1 MLDDDASGLGVDFVI
16 NAGGS
21 FEELAR
27 LSAQMDSTEAKVLA
41 DANRIEKA
49 TANMVNVGQATAS
62 VKTFASTAE
71 REMKTATAAIGEV
84 GQAKQALDR
93 ILANAVGIASFGPE
107 ATRDAANT
115 TRAINA
121 TEKAIEGLVRQIER
135 ETAATGQTRDERR
148 AAQVEE
154 LAMRAV
160 TQGNTDAAERL
171 QTAMRKL
178 QAARD
183 NVAEQKLAA
192 TLQAETQAMR
202 ERQQAE
208 AVLIDQLRDR
218 ARLTAAL
225 ARTDGSDRPAATSAG
240 ATYSALSAKFLAD
253 EAREADRAAGEV
265 KRLADEHARLREMV
279 MGSQAAQQA
288 DAAAAERM
296 RASTDP
302 LYAITKRL
310 NAEIAESTRLYH
322 AGVTPQAEYV
332 RQQQVLTGAL
342 RDVAAQHQAAATAA
356 GKNAFAIKQ
365 TAIQLPDIIGGLLT
379 GQKPMQVFIQ
389 QGSQIAQ
396 IGMMAEGGLKGFAM
410 SLGRVALAFL
420 PFVAAA
426 AVAGVAID
434 RWMDSVKKGTDL
446 KDYVSTL
453 GLTAK
458 ETKNLTDVT
467 VTAGDFMAGA
477 WKTLNDRLG
486 TSGKGKKL
494 IDYLFSP
501 NDAQQVATFISQI
514 YGVFVGG
521 YKGIVATWGLLPAA
535 IGDVVSRA
543 AKAAVVAVEAMI
555 NATIDRVNSVIKGA
569 NSILGTNLATFGKV
583 KFETPGIDAAVK
595 AYAGAGAKAGAAFA
609 TNVNAETGK
618 AMKWMKGV
626 MADIGKNT
634 VNASQKRLKEQADK
648 IIADRD
654 PDKPKVDRHAQALA
668 RDAEATEA
676 QIRNLYALA
685 DAYKVSDAAALIAE
699 ARVKAES
706 QAIKQ
711 RADIEAAVDRQVRLS
726 IAQRVSDAAK
736 ATAGVRNQADAQAA
750 ANAAVAA
757 GLIPADKAAQMVQ
770 DQIADLPL
778 LAALQAAQQRGLT
791 DAAERAT
798 KALADQRA
806 ERERQRKEA
815 QTAQFDVDTKAGA
828 NRIAELQMELQ
839 LVGATDAA
847 RNRAL
852 ATLRATQEA
861 SAKFD
866 DPARQQA
873 YIAQQVEIADR
884 TAGIAQAQRDWNDAL
899 TFTADK
905 WDLIARNVQQ
915 AAQGMADAF
924 GTVGRS
930 IGDVAAIYTD
940 YAARRERADQIH
952 RAAMVNAG
960 SEAERDRIDAKFALE
975 TQTARVGLYGD
986 MAKAAK
992 GFFGENTAG
1001 YQAMATAEKAFR
1013 ALEFALSVKKIAQD
1027 AIETGSSIAK
1037 SGARTA
1043 AHAVEAVVKAISSLP
1058 FPLNIA
1064 AGAATIAALAGIGVS
1079 IVGALSGGGK
1089 TNLAPTNSGTGTV
1102 LGNSDAKSDSIK
1114 NAIDALKEVDTLTNS
1129 YARQMAA
1136 SLKTIESQIG
1146 NVASLVV
1153 RSGVNDTSGTV
1164 TEGFKPNAIGS
1175 LLGNIPLIGGFLS
1188 SLFGSKTTV
1197 LGNGLYGGAQSL
1209 GSILSG
1215 GFNASAYTDV
1225 EKTSKFLGIT
1235 TSKKTSTQYS
1245 AIDPSLA
1252 GQFTL
1257 ILRSFSDAIG
1267 AAAGPLGQSTQAIQD
1282 RLNGFVVN
1290 IGKID
1295 LKGLTGD
1302 QIQEKL
1308 TAVFGAAADSMA
1320 QAAFPGIERFQKVG
1334 EGAFE
1339 TLVRVSSTV
1348 EAVTTALDQLG
1359 ASTRS
1364 LGLDAKIGLADHF
1377 DNIGDLTNAVG
1388 SYFTAFYTKEEQAA
1402 AKTQQL
1408 TAVFGSL
1415 GLTMPATL
1423 AAFRQLVEAQD
1434 LTTAAGQATYATLLK
1449 LAPAFADLKSAMEG
1463 AKSAADILSERQD
1476 LQRQLLELNGDTA
1489 AIRALDLAKLD
1500 ASNRALQEQVW
1511 AVQDAQAAAKAADE
1525 LRQAWTSV
1533 GDSIMDEVKRIRGL
1547 TDVGGGNTFAAL
1559 LGQFNAANEAARG
1572 GDQEAAKSLPA
1583 LSQALLGKAADVATS
1598 RQELARIQAQTAA
1611 MLEATYGVIGSINAN
1626 KATSTTAQVAAA
1638 ADSAGAPAAA
1648 AAANDDVA
1656 AEIRGLR
1663 ADVDRMRVENAA
1675 GNATIAGGVNKT
1687 AKMLEDLTGPNG
1699 GDALS
1704 VVIAA

>member
-1 MLDDDASGLGVDFVI
+1 MLDDDTSGLGVDFVI

-21 FEELAR
+21 YEELAR

-71 REMKTATAAIGEV
+71 REMKTATAAIGGV
-84 GQAKQALDR
+84 GQAKQELDR
-93 ILANAVGIASFGPE
+93 ILANAVGVASFGPE
-107 ATRDAANT
+107 TTRDAANT

-121 TEKAIEGLVRQIER
+121 TEKSIER
-135 ETAATGQTRDERR
+135 LIGQIDREKAAVGRTREERQAAR
-148 AAQVEE
+148 AEE
-154 LAMRAV
+154 LAQIATM
-160 TQGNTDAAERL
+160 QGNTDAADRL
-171 QTAMRKL
+171 QASMRGLK
-178 QAARD
+178 AARD
-183 NVAEQKLAA
+183 GVAEQKLAA

-296 RASTDP
+296 RAATDP

-310 NAEIAESTRLYH
+310 NAELAESTRLYH

-365 TAIQLPDIIGGLLT
+365 TVIQLPDIIGGLLT

-410 SLGRVALAFL
+410 SLGRLALAFL

-446 KDYVSTL
+446 KDYASTL

-458 ETKNLTDVT
+458 ETKNLADVT

-501 NDAQQVATFISQI
+501 NDAQQVATFVSQI

-634 VNASQKRLKEQADK
+634 VSASQKRLKEQADK

-668 RDAEATEA
+668 RDADATEA

-711 RADIEAAVDRQVRLS
+711 RADVEAAVDRQVRLA

-736 ATAGVRNQADAQAA
+736 ATAGVRNQADAQAM
-750 ANAAVAA
+750 ANAAVAE
-757 GLIPADKAAQMVQ
+757 GLIPAEKAAQMVQ

-791 DAAERAT
+791 KAAKEAT
-798 KALADQRA
+798 DALADQRA
-806 ERERQRKEA
+806 ERERLRKET

-828 NRIAELQMELQ
+828 NRIAELQAELQ

-847 RNRAL
+847 RTHAL

-861 SAKFD
+861 SKYD
-866 DPARQQA
+866 DPMQRQA

-884 TAGIAQAQRDWNDAL
+884 TAAIAQAQRDWNDAL
-899 TFTADK
+899 GFTADK

-924 GTVGRS
+924 GNVGRA
-930 IGDVAAIYTD
+930 IGDVGAIYTD
-940 YAARRERADQIH
+940 YAARRERADQAH
-952 RAAMVNAG
+952 RTALASAG
-960 SEAERDRIDAKFALE
+960 SEAARDRVDAKFALE
-975 TQTARVGLYGD
+975 NATARVGLYGD

-1001 YQAMATAEKAFR
+1001 YEAMAAAEKAFR
-1013 ALEFALSVKKIAQD
+1013 AIEFALSVKAIAQD
-1027 AIETGSSIAK
+1027 AIETGSSLAK
-1037 SGARTA
+1037 SAARTA
-1043 AHAVEAVVKAISSLP
+1043 SHAVEAVVKAMSTLP
-1058 FPLNIA
+1058 PPLNFI
-1064 AGAATIAALAGIGVS
+1064 AGAATIAALAGIGVTIAGS
-1079 IVGALSGGGK
+1079 LFGGGK
-1089 TNLAPTNSGTGTV
+1089 STLAPTNTGTGTV
-1102 LGNSDAKSDSIK
+1102 LGDTAAKSASIK
-1114 NAIDALKEVDTLTNS
+1114 NAIDALKEIDTLTNT

-1153 RSGVNDTSGTV
+1153 RSGVNDSKSTV

-1215 GFNASAYTDV
+1215 GFNASSYTDV
-1225 EKTSKFLGIT
+1225 EKVSKFLGII

-1245 AIDPSLA
+1245 AIDPSLRN
-1252 GQFTL
+1252 QFTL
-1257 ILRSFSDAIG
+1257 ILRSFNDAIS

-1295 LKGLTGD
+1295 LKGLTGE

-1308 TAVFGAAADSMA
+1308 NAVFGAAADSMA
-1320 QAAFPGIERFQKVG
+1320 SAAFPGIERFQKVG

-1364 LGLDAKIGLADHF
+1364 LGLDAKLGLADQF
-1377 DNIGDLTNAVG
+1377 DTIGDLTNAVG
-1388 SYFTAFYTKEEQAA
+1388 SYFAAFYTKEEQAA

-1415 GLTMPATL
+1415 GLSMPSSL

-1434 LTTAAGQATYATLLK
+1434 LSTAAGQATYATLLK
-1449 LAPAFADLKSAMEG
+1449 LAPAFADLQSAMEG

-1476 LQRQLLELNGDTA
+1476 LERQLLELNGDTA
-1489 AIRALDLAKLD
+1489 AVRALDLAKID
-1500 ASNRALQEQVW
+1500 ASNRALQQQVW
-1511 AVQDAQAAAKAADE
+1511 AVQDAQAAAKAADD

-1547 TDVGGGNTFAAL
+1547 TDASGGNTFAAM
-1559 LGQFNAANEAARG
+1559 LGEFNAANQAARA
-1572 GDQEAAKSLPA
+1572 GDQDAAKSLPA

-1611 MLEATYGVIGSINAN
+1611 MLEATYGVIGSFTAN
-1626 KATSTTAQVAAA
+1626 KPTSTTAQVAAA
-1638 ADSAGAPAAA
+1638 AESQGVATAP
-1648 AAANDDVA
+1648 AAANDDMA

-1663 ADVDRMRVENAA
+1663 SDIDQLRRENNAGAA
-1675 GNATIAGGVNKT
+1675 AIANGTTKT
-1687 AKMLEDLTGPNG
+1687 ARILDTVSGPSGGTALAVSNG
-1699 GDALS
+1699 
-1704 VVIAA
+1704 